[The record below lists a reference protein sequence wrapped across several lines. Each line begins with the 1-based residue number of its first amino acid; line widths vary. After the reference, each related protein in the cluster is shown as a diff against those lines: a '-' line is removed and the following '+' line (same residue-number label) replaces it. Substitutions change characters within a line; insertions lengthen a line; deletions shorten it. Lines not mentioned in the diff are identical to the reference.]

1 MSEGAGR
8 EGTAWQEVHERILGE
23 HRVLRAMTAE
33 VQRLVERF
41 ERGDPASAEPLRGA
55 ARDLYLRFEAHLSLE
70 DAVLVPA
77 LRRLRGAAA
86 AEALR
91 REHAGQRELL
101 DFLLRRLVLPDRP
114 ATLLARELVQFGL
127 LLHEDIVEEE
137 RLMAAVATA
146 GIDAATEESDADR

>member
-1 MSEGAGR
+1 
-8 EGTAWQEVHERILGE
+8 
-23 HRVLRAMTAE
+23 
-33 VQRLVERF
+33 
-41 ERGDPASAEPLRGA
+41 
-55 ARDLYLRFEAHLSLE
+55 
-70 DAVLVPA
+70 
-77 LRRLRGAAA
+77 LRGAAA